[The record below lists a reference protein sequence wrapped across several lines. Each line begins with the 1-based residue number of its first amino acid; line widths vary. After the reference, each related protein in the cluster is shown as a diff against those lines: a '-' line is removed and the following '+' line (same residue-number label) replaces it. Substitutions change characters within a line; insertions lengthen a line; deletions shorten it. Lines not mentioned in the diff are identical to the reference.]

1 MPYPEPGHTA
11 FPSGRKDYHRNVF
24 FCKGVGWYNYV
35 SNTRYS
41 IGKGG
46 TMIAR
51 YTRPEMGKLWDLENK
66 YRKWL
71 DVEIAACEAWAELGE
86 IPRDALSSIKK
97 KAMFNVNKIDE
108 IEKVVKHDVIAFL
121 TSVAQSLGPESR
133 FIHKGLTSSDI
144 LDTALALL
152 MREAANVIIQ
162 DIIELMDVLKKQA
175 YKYKE
180 TLMIGRSHGVHA
192 EPMTFGIKFAL
203 WYEDMKRNLYR
214 VKRAREAISV
224 GKLSGAVGTFS
235 NVPPAVEEKV
245 CKKLGLK
252 PEPVATQVV
261 QRDRHAEYLLAFAL
275 VAASVEK
282 IALEIRHL
290 QRTEVLEA
298 EEPFMAGQ
306 KGSSAMPHKRNP
318 IGCENLSGLARLVR
332 SNALAALEN
341 VALWH
346 ERDISHSSVER
357 VIIPDSSIL
366 TDYMLNRMKAIID
379 KLHVYPKRM
388 KENMAMSFGL
398 FNSQRVMLALIDK
411 GLDRDYAYDIVQRNA
426 MKSWK
431 TGSQFR
437 KLLSRDADIK
447 RYLTAKDIDA
457 IFDLKY
463 YLKNTDYIFKRV
475 FGQKR

>member
-1 MPYPEPGHTA
+1 
-11 FPSGRKDYHRNVF
+11 
-24 FCKGVGWYNYV
+24 
-35 SNTRYS
+35 
-41 IGKGG
+41 
-46 TMIAR
+46 MIAR

-66 YRKWL
+66 YHKWL

-86 IPRDALSSIKK
+86 IPRDVLRTIKK
-97 KAMFNVNKIDE
+97 KAMFDVNKIDG
-108 IEKVVKHDVIAFL
+108 IEQVVKHDVIAFL

-133 FIHKGLTSSDI
+133 FMHKGLTSSDI

-152 MREAANVIIQ
+152 MRDASDMIIK

-180 TLMIGRSHGVHA
+180 TLMIGRSHGIHA
-192 EPMTFGIKFAL
+192 EPMTFGLKFAL
-203 WYEDMKRNLYR
+203 WYEDMKRNLSR
-214 VKRAREAISV
+214 IKKARETISV

-235 NVPPAVEEKV
+235 NIPPAIEEKV
-245 CKKLGLK
+245 CKKLGLR
-252 PEPVATQVV
+252 PEPVATQIV
-261 QRDRHAEYLLAFAL
+261 QRDRHAEYLLTLAL
-275 VAASVEK
+275 IAASVEK
-282 IALEIRHL
+282 IAVEIRHL

-332 SNALAALEN
+332 SNAMAALEN
-341 VALWH
+341 IALWH

-366 TDYMLNRMKAIID
+366 TDYMLHRLKGILD

-388 KENMAMSFGL
+388 KENMLKSYGL

-411 GLDRDYAYDIVQRNA
+411 GLNRDFAYDIVQRNA
-426 MKSWK
+426 MKSWQ
-431 TGSQFR
+431 TGVQFR
-437 KLLSRDADIK
+437 KILFRDTDVK
-447 RYLTAKDIDA
+447 RYLTAKEMED

-463 YLKNTDYIFKRV
+463 YLKNVDYIFKRV
-475 FGQKR
+475 FG

>member
-1 MPYPEPGHTA
+1 
-11 FPSGRKDYHRNVF
+11 
-24 FCKGVGWYNYV
+24 
-35 SNTRYS
+35 
-41 IGKGG
+41 
-46 TMIAR
+46 MIAR
-51 YTRPEMGKLWDLENK
+51 YTLPEMGRLWDLENK
-66 YRKWL
+66 YRTWL
-71 DVEIAACEAWAELGE
+71 RVEIAACEAWAELGE
-86 IPRDALSSIKK
+86 IPREALRNIRK
-97 KAMFNVNKIDE
+97 KASFNSAAIDE

-152 MREAANVIIQ
+152 MRESL
-162 DIIELMDVLKKQA
+162 DIIIGDIVALMEVLEKQA
-175 YKYKE
+175 KRHKE

-192 EPMTFGIKFAL
+192 EPMTFGLKFAL
-203 WYEDMKRNLYR
+203 WYADMQRNLAR
-214 VKRAREAISV
+214 VKRARSVVSV

-261 QRDRHAEYLLAFAL
+261 QRDRHAEYLLALAM

-282 IALEIRHL
+282 ISLEIRHL

-298 EEPFMAGQ
+298 EEPFFAGQ

-318 IGCENLSGLARLVR
+318 IGCENLCGLARIVR
-332 SNALAALEN
+332 ANALAALEN
-341 VALWH
+341 IALWH

-366 TDYMLNRMKAIID
+366 TNFMLNRMRNILD
-379 KLHVYPKRM
+379 RLHVYPKRM
-388 KENMAMSFGL
+388 KENMERSYGL

-411 GLDRDYAYDIVQRNA
+411 GLERDHAYEIVQRNA
-426 MKSWK
+426 MTSWK
-431 TGSQFR
+431 TGSKF
-437 KLLSRDADIK
+437 KTLLARDADIK
-447 RYLTAKDIDA
+447 KYLTPREIEK
-457 IFDLKY
+457 IFDLGY
-463 YLKNTDYIFKRV
+463 YLKNIDYIFGRV
-475 FGQKR
+475 FAKPR